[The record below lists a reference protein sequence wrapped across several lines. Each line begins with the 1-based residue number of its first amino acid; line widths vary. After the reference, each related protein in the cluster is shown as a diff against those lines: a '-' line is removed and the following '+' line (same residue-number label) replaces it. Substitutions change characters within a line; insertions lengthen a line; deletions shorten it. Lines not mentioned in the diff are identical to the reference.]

1 MTDFW
6 EMPLTELSPQQWE
19 QLCDGC
25 GKCCLHK
32 LQDEETDELY
42 FTDVA
47 CRYLNTDA
55 CRCRDYQNRLQ
66 NQPDCLA
73 ITADNLELLSWLP
86 STCAY
91 RLRSEGRPLPEWHP
105 LISGTAERMHE
116 LGQSVR
122 GRVVSESEVQPDDL
136 EDHVVFWVEPE
147 DICDD

>member
-47 CRYLNTDA
+47 CRYLNADA

-91 RLRSEGRPLPEWHP
+91 RLRSEGRPLPAWHP

-136 EDHVVFWVEPE
+136 EDHVVYWVEPE
-147 DICDD
+147 DDCDD

>member
-47 CRYLNTDA
+47 CRYLNADA

-91 RLRSEGRPLPEWHP
+91 RLRSEGRPLPAWHP
-105 LISGTAERMHE
+105 LISGTAELMHE
-116 LGQSVR
+116 LGQSVK

-136 EDHVVFWVEPE
+136 EDHVVYWVEPE
-147 DICDD
+147 DDCDD